1 MEQNNNIEQT
11 INNEKT
17 LPADKSVTT
26 SNKQSEKDLILEF
39 LDLIPADFK
48 KDYNELFKLP
58 DEKFSAAV
66 KNIKEVLETVFK
78 DPSYQ
83 ETVLSTIRTSGGN
96 KDFSAD
102 KEVLNE
108 YIERVKASTLSQSKK
123 DFIELFL
130 TNVIMVTS
138 ELVEVPRQRIEVEIK
153 KLSEN
158 AKLPEYAHL
167 TDAGADIFALENTY
181 IKPKETKLVKT
192 GIAVAIPVG
201 YEIQIRPRSGLSLK
215 TGLRVA
221 NAPGT
226 VDADYRGEVCVI
238 MWNSGNEA
246 VKIEAGDKIAQM
258 VISEVPMI
266 KWKEVT
272 ELSSTERGAGGFGST
287 GN

>member
-39 LDLIPADFK
+39 LDLIPTDFK
-48 KDYNELFKLP
+48 EDYNELLKLP

-102 KEVLNE
+102 KEALSE
-108 YIERVKASTLSQSKK
+108 YIERVKTSTLSQSKK

-167 TDAGADIFALENTY
+167 TDAGADIFALEDTY
-181 IKPKETKLVKT
+181 LKPNETKLVKT
-192 GIAVAIPVG
+192 GIAVAIPIG

-215 TGLRVA
+215 TPLRVA

-226 VDADYRGEVCVI
+226 IDTDYRGEVCVI

-258 VISEVPMI
+258 VINEVPMI

>member
-39 LDLIPADFK
+39 LDLIPTDFK
-48 KDYNELFKLP
+48 EDYNELLKLP

-102 KEVLNE
+102 KETLSE
-108 YIERVKASTLSQSKK
+108 YIERVKTSTLSQSKK

-167 TDAGADIFALENTY
+167 TDAGADIFALEDTY
-181 IKPKETKLVKT
+181 LKPNETKLVKT
-192 GIAVAIPVG
+192 GIAVAIPIG

-215 TGLRVA
+215 TPLRVA

-226 VDADYRGEVCVI
+226 IDTDYRGEVCVI

-258 VISEVPMI
+258 VINEVPMI

>member
-48 KDYNELFKLP
+48 EDYNELFKLP

-102 KEVLNE
+102 KETLSE
-108 YIERVKASTLSQSKK
+108 YIERVKTSTLSQSKK

-167 TDAGADIFALENTY
+167 TDAGADIFALEDTY
-181 IKPKETKLVKT
+181 LKPNETKLVKT
-192 GIAVAIPVG
+192 GIAVAIPIG

-215 TGLRVA
+215 TPLRVA
-221 NAPGT
+221 NTPGT
-226 VDADYRGEVCVI
+226 IDTDYRGEVCVI

-258 VISEVPMI
+258 VINEVPMI

>member
-48 KDYNELFKLP
+48 EDYNELFKLP

-102 KEVLNE
+102 KETLSE
-108 YIERVKASTLSQSKK
+108 YIERVKTSTLSQSKK

-130 TNVIMVTS
+130 TNVIMVTT

-181 IKPKETKLVKT
+181 IKPNETKLVKT

-215 TGLRVA
+215 TPLRVA

-226 VDADYRGEVCVI
+226 IDTDYRGEVCVI
-238 MWNSGNEA
+238 MQNSGNEA

-258 VISEVPMI
+258 VINEVPMI

>member
-11 INNEKT
+11 TNIEKIFPT
-17 LPADKSVTT
+17 DKLVIA

-48 KDYNELFKLP
+48 EDYNELFKLP

-102 KEVLNE
+102 KETLSE
-108 YIERVKASTLSQSKK
+108 YIKRVKTSTLSQSKK

-167 TDAGADIFALENTY
+167 TDAGADIFALEDTY
-181 IKPKETKLVKT
+181 IKPNDTKLVKT

-215 TGLRVA
+215 TPLRVA
-221 NAPGT
+221 NTPGT
-226 VDADYRGEVCVI
+226 IDADYRGEVCVI
-238 MWNSGNEA
+238 MWNSSNEA

-258 VISEVPMI
+258 VINEVPMI

-272 ELSSTERGAGGFGST
+272 ELSSTERGTGGFGST

>member
-48 KDYNELFKLP
+48 EDYNELFKLP

-83 ETVLSTIRTSGGN
+83 ETVLSTIRTSGSN
-96 KDFSAD
+96 KDFLAD

-138 ELVEVPRQRIEVEIK
+138 ELVEVPRRRIEVEIK
-153 KLSEN
+153 KLSED

-201 YEIQIRPRSGLSLK
+201 YAILVYPRSGLSLK
-215 TGLRVA
+215 TGLRIA
-221 NAPGT
+221 NSVG
-226 VDADYRGEVCVI
+226 VIDSDYRNELCVI
-238 MWNSGNEA
+238 LQNTDNKSYTIN
-246 VKIEAGDKIAQM
+246 KGDRIAQM
-258 VISEVPMI
+258 IITEVPMI
-266 KWKEVT
+266 KWKET
-272 ELSSTERGAGGFGST
+272 ENLSNTDREGGFGST
-287 GN
+287 GK

>member
-11 INNEKT
+11 INIEKT
-17 LPADKSVTT
+17 LPADKLVAA

-39 LDLIPADFK
+39 LNLIPVDFRE
-48 KDYNELFKLP
+48 DYSELFKLP

-83 ETVLSTIRTSGGN
+83 ESVLSTIRTSGGD
-96 KDFSAD
+96 KDFLTD
-102 KEVLNE
+102 KEGLNK
-108 YIERVKASTLSQSKK
+108 YIEKVKISTLPQSKK
-123 DFIELFL
+123 DFIEFFL
-130 TNVIMVTS
+130 TNVIIVTS

-153 KLSEN
+153 KLSED

-215 TGLRVA
+215 TPLRVA

-226 VDADYRGEVCVI
+226 IDADYRGEVCVI

-246 VKIEAGDKIAQM
+246 IEIEAGDKIAQM

>member
-11 INNEKT
+11 TNIEKIFPT
-17 LPADKSVTT
+17 DELVTA

-39 LDLIPADFK
+39 LDLIPADFRE
-48 KDYNELFKLP
+48 DYNELFKLP

-96 KDFSAD
+96 KDFLAD
-102 KEVLNE
+102 KEVLNK
-108 YIERVKASTLSQSKK
+108 YIEKVKVSTLSQSKK

-130 TNVIMVTS
+130 TNVIMVTT
-138 ELVEVPRQRIEVEIK
+138 ELVEVPRRRIEVEIK

-167 TDAGADIFALENTY
+167 TDAGADIFALEHTY
-181 IKPKETKLVKT
+181 LKPNETKLVKT

-215 TGLRVA
+215 TSLRVA

-226 VDADYRGEVCVI
+226 VDADYRGEICVI
-238 MWNSGNEA
+238 MWNSSNES
-246 VKIEAGDKIAQM
+246 VEINAGDKIAQM
-258 VISEVPMI
+258 VINEVPMI

-272 ELSSTERGAGGFGST
+272 ELSSTERGTGGFGST

>member
-11 INNEKT
+11 INIEKA
-17 LPADKSVTT
+17 LPVDKLVTA
-26 SNKQSEKDLILEF
+26 SNKQSEKNLILEF
-39 LDLIPADFK
+39 LSLIPADFR
-48 KDYNELFKLP
+48 KDYNELFKLS
-58 DEKFSAAV
+58 DEKFPIAI

-78 DPSYQ
+78 DPGYQ
-83 ETVLSTIRTSGGN
+83 ETVLSTIRTSGGD
-96 KDFSAD
+96 KDFLAD
-102 KEVLNE
+102 KEALNK

-138 ELVEVPRQRIEVEIK
+138 ELVEVPRRRIEVEIK

-167 TDAGADIFALENTY
+167 TDAGADIFALEHTY
-181 IKPKETKLVKT
+181 LKPNETKLVKT

-215 TGLRVA
+215 TPLRVA

-238 MWNSGNEA
+238 MWNSSNES
-246 VKIEAGDKIAQM
+246 VEINAGDKIAQM

-266 KWKEVT
+266 KWKEVK
-272 ELSSTERGAGGFGST
+272 ELSSTERGTAGFGST

>member
-48 KDYNELFKLP
+48 EDYNELFKLP

-102 KEVLNE
+102 KETLSE
-108 YIERVKASTLSQSKK
+108 YIERVKTSTLSQSKK

-167 TDAGADIFALENTY
+167 TDAGADIFALEDTY
-181 IKPKETKLVKT
+181 LKPNETKLVKT

-201 YEIQIRPRSGLSLK
+201 YAILIYPRSGLSLK
-215 TGLRVA
+215 TGLRIA
-221 NAPGT
+221 NSVG
-226 VDADYRGEVCVI
+226 VIDSDYRNELCVI
-238 MWNSGNEA
+238 LQNTSVQSYTIN
-246 VKIEAGDKIAQM
+246 KGDRIAQM
-258 VISEVPMI
+258 IITEVPMI
-266 KWKEVT
+266 KWKET
-272 ELSSTERGAGGFGST
+272 ENLSNTDREGGFGST
-287 GN
+287 GK